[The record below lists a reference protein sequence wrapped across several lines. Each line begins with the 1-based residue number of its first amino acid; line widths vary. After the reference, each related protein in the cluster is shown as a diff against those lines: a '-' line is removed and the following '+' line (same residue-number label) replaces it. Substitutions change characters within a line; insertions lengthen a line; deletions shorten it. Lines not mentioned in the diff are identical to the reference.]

1 MYDIV
6 GMFVYEG
13 TECEAIP
20 PARGHV
26 SDLDS
31 RIVLHL
37 PPAPLLQGCHSEN
50 THHILIY
57 LSTDDTISTFNSD
70 NYREDLV
77 KYKLK
82 SD

>member
-31 RIVLHL
+31 RVVLHL
-37 PPAPLLQGCHSEN
+37 PPAPLLQGRHSKYSHSYMN
-50 THHILIY
+50 TKLTVININR
-57 LSTDDTISTFNSD
+57 F
-70 NYREDLV
+70 DLV
-77 KYKLK
+77 VA
-82 SD
+82 